1 MERKKQE
8 TSTYKH
14 ILKYTGLL
22 GSVQM
27 ISVLIS
33 VVRNKLTAELVGSIG
48 MGLND
53 LYSRT
58 LELLGNATNFGISL
72 SAVRRLSKLY
82 ERNDEAGIVH
92 YIKIIRTWTFLTA
105 LLGLVLCLSLA
116 PWLSQATM
124 GNASHTTAYS
134 WLSIMVFCSTL
145 YGGEVAILKGT
156 RQLRKLASVSTL
168 CAVFTLLITVPCY
181 YFWGLKGVA
190 PALVG
195 TSFASLLL
203 HLRISVRLY
212 PYCLLW
218 RLGTAWK
225 EGNHL
230 LRLGVAFVA
239 AGVVASGAE
248 MLVRAY
254 ISNVGGLSQVGF
266 YAAGFTLTVS
276 YARLIF
282 VALDA
287 DYFPRLSAVVGQRER
302 SNQLANKQIDVLV
315 LLMAPFLICFAL
327 LLPVVVRL
335 LYSTEFL
342 CVIRMVL
349 FSLFYMYFK
358 AIYTP
363 IAYYSLAKGDS
374 AIFFVMETAYSIALA
389 VFVILGYHFGGLN
402 GAGLGL
408 VAANLFDLIAIYSV
422 YSQRYGFRFESHTLR
437 HCLLQGVLLLAGLLA
452 AWQPI
457 WIVKFPIGLTLL
469 ALSALISWRLLTRKS
484 KALPEEQ

>member
-1 MERKKQE
+1 MERKKQDS
-8 TSTYKH
+8 STYKH

-22 GSVQM
+22 GGVQM
-27 ISVLIS
+27 ITVLIS

-48 MGLND
+48 MGLYD
-53 LYSRT
+53 LYGRT

-92 YIKIIRTWTFLTA
+92 YVRIIRTWSLLTS
-105 LLGLVLCLSLA
+105 LLGLSLCLLSA
-116 PWLSQATM
+116 PYLSQLTM
-124 GNASHTTAYS
+124 GDTSHTTAYM
-134 WLSIMVFCSTL
+134 WLSVMVFCSTL
-145 YGGEVAILKGT
+145 YAGEIAILKGT
-156 RQLRKLASVSTL
+156 RQLRKLASISTL
-168 CAVFTLLITVPCY
+168 CAVFTLLITIPCY
-181 YFWGLKGVA
+181 YFWGLKGVV

-195 TSFASLLL
+195 TAVASLLL
-203 HLRISVRLY
+203 HLRISTRLY
-212 PYCLLW
+212 PFQIIW
-218 RLGTAWK
+218 RLGAAWN
-225 EGNHL
+225 EGSHL
-230 LRLGVAFVA
+230 LRLGTAFMA
-239 AGVVASGAE
+239 AGVLASGAE

-254 ISNVGGLSQVGF
+254 ISNIGGLSQVGF

-287 DYFPRLSAVVGQRER
+287 DYFPRLSAVAGQTER

-335 LYSTEFL
+335 LYSDEFL

-363 IAYYSLAKGDS
+363 IAYYPLAKGDS
-374 AIFFVMETAYSIALA
+374 ATFFVMETAYSIVFA
-389 VFVILGYHFGGLN
+389 VFVTLGYHFEGLN
-402 GAGLGL
+402 GAGFGL
-408 VAANLFDLIAIYSV
+408 AAANLFDLIAIYTV
-422 YSQRYGFRFESHTLR
+422 YSHRYGFRFEGHTLR
-437 HCLLQGVLLLAGLLA
+437 HCFLQGILLLAGLLA
-452 AWQPI
+452 AWQPV

-469 ALSALISWRLLTRKS
+469 AVSAFMSWRLLTRKTD
-484 KALPEEQ
+484 K

>member
-22 GSVQM
+22 GGVQM

-33 VVRNKLTAELVGSIG
+33 VVRNKLTAEIVGSIG

-58 LELLGNATNFGISL
+58 LELLGSATNFGISL

-82 ERNDEAGIVH
+82 ERNDEAGIAH
-92 YIKIIRTWTFLTA
+92 YIKVVRTWTFLTA
-105 LLGLVLCLSLA
+105 LLGLVLCLLLA
-116 PWLSQATM
+116 PWLSQITM
-124 GNASHTTAYS
+124 GDDSHAAAYS
-134 WLSIMVFCSTL
+134 WLSAMVFCSTL

-156 RQLRKLASVSTL
+156 RQLRKLAGISTL

-181 YFWGLKGVA
+181 YFWGLEGVV

-195 TSFASLLL
+195 TALASLLL
-203 HLRISVRLY
+203 HLRISARLY
-212 PYCLLW
+212 PYRILW
-218 RLGTAWK
+218 RLGSAWR
-225 EGNHL
+225 EGSHL
-230 LRLGVAFVA
+230 LRLGIAFTG
-239 AGVVASGAE
+239 AGVIAAGAE
-248 MLVRAY
+248 MLIRAY
-254 ISNVGGLSQVGF
+254 ISNVGGLSEVGF

-287 DYFPRLSAVVGQRER
+287 DYFPRLSAMAGQRER
-302 SNQLANKQIDVLV
+302 SNRLVNKQIDVLV

-335 LYSTEFL
+335 LYSSEFL

-389 VFVILGYHFGGLN
+389 LLVTLGYHIGGLN

-408 VAANLFDLIAIYSV
+408 VIANFIDLVAIYSV
-422 YSQRYGFRFESHTLR
+422 YSHRYGFRFEAHTLR
-437 HCLLQGVLLLAGLLA
+437 HCFLQGILLLAGLLA
-452 AWQPI
+452 AWQPV

-469 ALSALISWRLLTRKS
+469 ALSAVISWRLLTRK
-484 KALPEEQ
+484 KDERAELQ